1 MSVEFK
7 HNEFLIFIFSKDM
20 LKLLV
25 YSNNGK
31 YDGLLYQEDKEC
43 KDAAEVYLSEKI
55 FNHTDLKIEPS
66 SLRRVVSLQN
76 IEKKWKINVMM
87 TTAELPDKFKNEH
100 IEIIS
105 LLELPYNCHP
115 GMMWLVPLCID
126 LSVYGSEF
134 NQILM
139 K

>member
-7 HNEFLIFIFSKDM
+7 HNEFLIFIFSKNM
-20 LKLLV
+20 LKLVV
-25 YSNNGK
+25 YSNVGK

-43 KDAAEVYLSEKI
+43 KDSPEVYLSEKI
-55 FNHTDLKIEPS
+55 FKHTDLKIEPS
-66 SLRRVVSLQN
+66 SLRRIVSLQN